1 MTKPSVAGRRTV
13 RSCGTHG
20 HSRYNTNNKQA
31 SMSVKDGALVTADSS
46 SRDRAA
52 HSLRTSNSPIQ
63 PGELDSNEF
72 VETNP
77 RIGARARNT
86 GVCVIGFQ
94 PRFSYIESANSP
106 KTIFDVGSSLMRPKL
121 WFARTTAPPHH
132 PGPASRKQQETGDRR

>member
-31 SMSVKDGALVTADSS
+31 SMTVKDGALVTADSS

-52 HSLRTSNSPIQ
+52 STLRASGSPIQ
-63 PGELDSNEF
+63 PGELESTAF
-72 VETNP
+72 VKTSP

-86 GVCVIGFQ
+86 GLCVIGFQ
-94 PRFSYIESANSP
+94 HRFSYIESANSP
-106 KTIFDVGSSLMRPKL
+106 KTFFDLGSSLMCPKL
-121 WFARTTAPPHH
+121 WFARTPHH
-132 PGPASRKQQETGDRR
+132 LGPARRQQQETGDRR